1 MVAVLVGEK
10 HGIEAPG
17 FDPHVQEAEGDL
29 LRGKPGI
36 DQHAG
41 ASGLDD
47 RCIATAAAAENRK
60 THGRISRGIAGVAK
74 FQSAAT
80 WHLELPARTGEL
92 GPMDAVARGKQV
104 IEMETAAL
112 QAMHDRLDSRFA
124 LAVAMLLEAVGQR
137 GKIVV
142 VGIGKSGNIGHK
154 IAATLNSTGSTAV
167 VLNSQNAL
175 HGDLGLLSDGDA
187 VIALSYSGETAELL
201 DLLPHLRRFQ
211 VKLIAMTG
219 RGDSMLARHS
229 DVVLDTS
236 VEREACPLNLA
247 PTSSSTAMLV
257 MGDALAMALLEAR
270 GFTEEQFARF
280 HPGGAL
286 GRALL
291 TRVADIMRAG
301 DSLARVGEDALV
313 RDALAAMTTA
323 RSGACLVV
331 AADGT
336 LAGIFT
342 HGDFARAYQRDV
354 EVGLRPVADL
364 MTRRPVSVR
373 ADDLAAEAVRT
384 IGSHRI
390 DDVVVL
396 DAGGRPVGLID
407 TQDLAR
413 LKII

>member
-1 MVAVLVGEK
+1 
-10 HGIEAPG
+10 
-17 FDPHVQEAEGDL
+17 
-29 LRGKPGI
+29 
-36 DQHAG
+36 
-41 ASGLDD
+41 
-47 RCIATAAAAENRK
+47 
-60 THGRISRGIAGVAK
+60 
-74 FQSAAT
+74 
-80 WHLELPARTGEL
+80 
-92 GPMDAVARGKQV
+92 MDAVARGKQV

-301 DSLARVGEDALV
+301 DSLARVGEEALV